1 MIDFLKND
9 VWSEADILSH
19 GRTVIASQVS
29 PQRQTELQTIMLGH
43 IAGMRT
49 ATAEEMQEIG
59 LVQAVTEA
67 QALAN
72 AQARADM
79 ALLLEVMDF
88 EADSEG
94 KTLSAEAQVV
104 WDLRHPY
111 VEPTP
116 EPEPEPEPQPE
127 PTPEPEEPQP

>member
-59 LVQAVTEA
+59 MVQAATEA

-88 EADSEG
+88 EADPTD

-111 VEPTP
+111 VEP
-116 EPEPEPEPQPE
+116 EPEPAPEPV
-127 PTPEPEEPQP
+127 PEEPQP

>member
-1 MIDFLKND
+1 MINFLKND

-59 LVQAVTEA
+59 MVQAITEA
-67 QALAN
+67 TSLAN
-72 AQARADM
+72 AQARSDM
-79 ALLLEVMDF
+79 ALLLEVLDF
-88 EADSEG
+88 EADPEG
-94 KTLSAEAQVV
+94 KTLGTAAQVV
-104 WDLRHPY
+104 WDLRHPA
-111 VEPTP
+111 EPTA
-116 EPEPEPEPQPE
+116 
-127 PTPEPEEPQP
+127 

>member
-59 LVQAVTEA
+59 LVQVVTEA

-94 KTLSAEAQVV
+94 KTLSAEAQAV

-111 VEPTP
+111 VEPTLAP
-116 EPEPEPEPQPE
+116 EPELEVVPEVVPEL
-127 PTPEPEEPQP
+127 